1 MAYDMR
7 TPRSRGS
14 LCGLVLIVLGGWA
27 GVAPFAGPSFGF
39 GFTPDQAWHATDGR
53 LYLSALPGAIVLLA
67 GLIITLTRSRSFGG
81 FCAFVAAVA
90 GAWLIAGASLIRL
103 LPASQVASIT
113 TGNPMGTSTSVRIL
127 TQMAFFTGAGA
138 LIVFFAALVLGRFS
152 ITALKD
158 YGGPA
163 TETGEGVAGAG
174 AGAAGYGALQAGQD
188 TTTPY
193 AGGQLHLSQYTSGQ
207 DPFQTGQYQA
217 GTQYPPAT
225 EQYPPATE
233 QYPPA
238 TENYPQATAQ
248 YPARDSTQGPFG
260 LTQDWPASGL
270 GSQRSFP
277 PAPYP
282 GYPGASGQTTPE
294 STTAVERPPGQQDQH
309 GPASPGS

>member
-1 MAYDMR
+1 MAYDLR

-14 LCGLVLIVLGGWA
+14 LCGLVLILLGGWA

-39 GFTPDQAWHATDGR
+39 GFTPDRAWHYTQGR
-53 LYLSALPGAIVLLA
+53 LYLSALPGAIALLA

-81 FCAFVAAVA
+81 FCAVVAAVA

-113 TGNPMGTSTSVRIL
+113 TGNPLGTSTSVRIL
-127 TQMAFFTGAGA
+127 TQVAFFTGAGA
-138 LIVFFAALVLGRFS
+138 LIVFFAALALGRFS
-152 ITALKD
+152 ITALRD

-163 TETGEGVAGAG
+163 TESGEGVAAG
-174 AGAAGYGALQAGQD
+174 ATGYGALQAGQD
-188 TTTPY
+188 TTSLQPY
-193 AGGQLHLSQYTSGQ
+193 AGRQQYGSQYASGQ

-238 TENYPQATAQ
+238 TEQYPQAAGQ
-248 YPARDSTQGPFG
+248 YPARDPSQGPFG
-260 LTQDWPASGL
+260 LTQDWPTPGL

-282 GYPGASGQTTPE
+282 GYPVASGQTTTPE
-294 STTAVERPPGQQDQH
+294 PTTAVERPGQQDPH
-309 GPASPGS
+309 GPASPAS